1 MKLRSRL
8 SSHSRSAFTLM
19 EIMLVVMI
27 IALLAGLAIFQLG
40 DVFGDAQN
48 AAAKANMNAYKT
60 ALLTYRGNT
69 GSYPTTSQGLNALVT
84 KPDGQDRWRPA
95 LERLDKDPW
104 NSDWG
109 YVCPGIK
116 RPNSY
121 DIFSYG
127 KDKQPNTADDV
138 YPD

>member
-8 SSHSRSAFTLM
+8 RTLSRSAFTLM

-40 DVFGDAQN
+40 DVFGDAQE
-48 AAAKANMNAYKT
+48 AAAKANMNALKT

-69 GSYPTTSQGLNALVT
+69 GSYPSTSQGLAALVT
-84 KPDGQDRWRPA
+84 RPDGADRWRQA
-95 LERLDKDPW
+95 MEKLDKDPW
-104 NSDWG
+104 GMDYG
-109 YVCPGIK
+109 YVCPGVK

-121 DIFSYG
+121 DIFSFG
-127 KDKQPNTADDV
+127 KDKQPNTGDDI

>member
-1 MKLRSRL
+1 MKLPSRLRSR
-8 SSHSRSAFTLM
+8 SRTAFTLM

-48 AAAKANMNAYKT
+48 AAAKANMNALKT
-60 ALLTYRGNT
+60 ALLTYRGAT
-69 GSYPTTSQGLNALVT
+69 GSYPSTSQGLAALVT
-84 KPDGQDRWRPA
+84 NPGVDRWRPA
-95 LERLDKDPW
+95 MEKLDKDPW
-104 NSDWG
+104 GVDYG
-109 YVCPGIK
+109 YVCPGVK

-127 KDKQPNTADDV
+127 KDKVPNTADDV